1 MRETPDLVNEKMEN
15 IYIFIAFIFVT
26 QNQNCLTLIQA

>member
-1 MRETPDLVNEKMEN
+1 MRETPDLVNAKMEN

-26 QNQNCLTLIQA
+26 QNKIFLTLIQA